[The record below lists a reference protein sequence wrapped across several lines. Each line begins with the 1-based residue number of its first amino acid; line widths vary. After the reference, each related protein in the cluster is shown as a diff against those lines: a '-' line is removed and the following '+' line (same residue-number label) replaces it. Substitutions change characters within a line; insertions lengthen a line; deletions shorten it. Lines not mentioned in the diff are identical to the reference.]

1 MKQPINPNI
10 DKSRKQIEVD
20 TQFCPR
26 IIVVG
31 RLRLKS
37 TPDGKRG
44 GKSARDGSGDQI
56 RVEVYVYVGLS
67 IIWGL
72 IEKSTLE
79 KLDRSNN
86 MASVL
91 L

>member
-1 MKQPINPNI
+1 MENVAENLQEMGA
-10 DKSRKQIEVD
+10 DK
-20 TQFCPR
+20 
-26 IIVVG
+26 G
-31 RLRLKS
+31 RS
-37 TPDGKRG
+37 
-44 GKSARDGSGDQI
+44 
-56 RVEVYVYVGLS
+56 VYVGLS